1 MISGKVQIRGREGH
15 IVYLEPR
22 VAVSVAGG
30 SGVARTVNAT
40 MDTGFTGWLTLPPDI
55 IRQLGL
61 QYRGTRTVSLA
72 NGQEWPVELYLGF
85 ISWDDR
91 ILPRLIH
98 QSDGNPLIGMNLM
111 TGFRLTMD
119 IRAGG
124 DVVIEEIPTD
134 PL

>member
-1 MISGKVQIRGREGH
+1 
-15 IVYLEPR
+15 
-22 VAVSVAGG
+22 
-30 SGVARTVNAT
+30 
-40 MDTGFTGWLTLPPDI
+40 MDTGFTGWLTLPAEV